1 MGGTHG
7 LRIGSMF
14 SGYGG
19 LDRAVEN
26 VFGATPAWFCEWDKA
41 PTKVLNH
48 HWPHVP
54 NHRDVTQINWHDVEP
69 VDILTAG
76 YPCQPFST
84 AGHRKGTHDERHLW
98 PYVHTAI
105 RILRPRYV
113 VLENVTGHLNL
124 GFNTVLADLAKI
136 GFNAEWATI
145 RAADVGAPHH
155 RDRLFILAYPNSVGL
170 QAEQL
175 TSRPTPKVTWDNNR
189 ERALSWAGYAADLTN
204 QLGARVAAWALI
216 YGYPPTPTV
225 EHVTYREPELF
236 KHRFPEVKHGIN
248 PEFVEWIM
256 GLPQGWVTNPEIG
269 LSRAQQ
275 LKMLGNGVCPP
286 QAQAALTA
294 LTARL
299 RQAGSTP

>member
-1 MGGTHG
+1 M
-7 LRIGSMF
+7 RIGSMF

-19 LDRAVEN
+19 LDKAVEN
-26 VFGATPAWFCEWDKA
+26 VFGATPAWFCEWEEA
-41 PTKVLNH
+41 PAKVLNH
-48 HWPHVP
+48 HWPEVP
-54 NHRDVTQINWHDVEP
+54 NHRDVTQIDWQDVEP

-98 PYVHTAI
+98 PHVHTAI

-124 GFNTVLADLAKI
+124 GFNTVLGDLAQI

-170 QAEQL
+170 QAEQF
-175 TSRPTPKVTWDNNR
+175 TSGPTPQVTWDNNR
-189 ERALSWAGYAADLTN
+189 ERALSWAGYATDLTN

-216 YGYPPTPTV
+216 YGYPPPPTV

-236 KHRFPEVKHGIN
+236 GHRFPEVKHGIN

-269 LSRAQQ
+269 LTRNQQ

-299 RQAGSTP
+299 RQAG